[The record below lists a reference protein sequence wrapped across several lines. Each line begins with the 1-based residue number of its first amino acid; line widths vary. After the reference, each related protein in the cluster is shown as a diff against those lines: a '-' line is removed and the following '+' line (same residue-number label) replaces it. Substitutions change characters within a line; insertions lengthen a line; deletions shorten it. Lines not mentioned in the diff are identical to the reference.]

1 MMLKHLLLVIVAK
14 TQAPDRID
22 TGLKA
27 RITEFSCTAER
38 HGLLKSSGVQMAN
51 GNLKRRIKSINI
63 SSWTIQISMFIVR
76 KVRDHPFKTSANFH
90 DF

>member
-38 HGLLKSSGVQMAN
+38 HGVLKSSGVQTAN
-51 GNLKRRIKSINI
+51 GNLK
-63 SSWTIQISMFIVR
+63 
-76 KVRDHPFKTSANFH
+76 
-90 DF
+90 